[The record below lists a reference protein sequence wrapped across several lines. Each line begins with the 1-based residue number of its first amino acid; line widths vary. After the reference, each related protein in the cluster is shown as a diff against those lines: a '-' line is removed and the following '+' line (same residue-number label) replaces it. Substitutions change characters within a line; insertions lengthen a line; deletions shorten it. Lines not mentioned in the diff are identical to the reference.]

1 MAASDSEL
9 SAEIAVALVR
19 EPFPRRFLLAAGRVP
34 FGAGWGMEGGDRV
47 DCSSCGGDNAPGRK
61 FCGHCGAALARLCI
75 ACGSANQADVKFC
88 GECGAAMAAANE
100 LARAVPPRSATAA
113 TSNSAPGPP
122 ADDVVELRVVS
133 VLFAD
138 LVGFTALS
146 ESRDPE
152 EVREL
157 LSRYFDVCRE
167 LVERY
172 GGTVEKFIGDAVMAV
187 WGAPIAQEDDAERA
201 VRAALDLVE
210 VVADLGKEVRAPQL
224 AARAGVLTGT
234 AAVTLGAKGQGMVA
248 GDLVNTASR
257 IQTQSRPGTV
267 LVGETTKRASEAA
280 IAYEQAG
287 THELKGKAE
296 PVTLYR
302 ALRVVAGRGGLLKS
316 ERLEAPFV
324 GRDRELR
331 LVKEVFHASTE
342 DRRAHLVQVTGIAGI
357 GKSRLAWEFFKYMDG
372 LQSGYFWHRGRCLAY
387 GQGVT
392 YFALAE
398 MVRGRAGILEAE
410 DRESALAKLQAAVE
424 EYVPDSADRRF
435 VLPRLAHLIG
445 LEERTAPDKQDLF
458 GAWRLFLERLSEQS
472 PVLMVF
478 EDMQW
483 ADPSLLEFITYLMEW
498 SRAYPLFVV
507 SLVRPDSAAAGLAA
521 TTRNATLIHLE
532 PLPPAAMDRLLI
544 GLVPGLPAQ
553 LVERIRG
560 RAEGIPLYAVETVRM
575 LLDRGLLVEEGSSY
589 RPNGQIETL
598 EVPETLQALIAARL
612 DGMSPEERQLA
623 QDASVLG
630 KTFTP
635 QGLTAL
641 SGLGE
646 LELQPVLAALVAK
659 EVLSVQADPRSP
671 ERGQYGF
678 LQDLVRSVAYETLAK
693 RERRAKHLAV
703 AAHLEG
709 AWSTDGEEIVEVV
722 ASHYLEAWRLDPDAP
737 GAEEIKGKAREML
750 VRAAERAAALAAA
763 EEAQSAFERAAE
775 LSASQLERAALTQ
788 RAGEMAELRGRPEE
802 AAARYGDAARMFEAA
817 GRGRTAARVQARLA
831 GVEWLRGHITQ
842 AIERM
847 RAAHAGLADG
857 EPDAELAVV
866 VAQLGR
872 LLALEGHYD
881 EATPLLEQALE
892 LAEHLELPEV
902 YSQALSSRAL
912 FLWDSDRL
920 DEAGILLRRALEVA
934 LEHGLTAA
942 ADRAYNNLG
951 GVLES
956 QDRFAELVALSEKRL
971 ELARRAGDRSSELA
985 VLTGSLSSLL
995 PLGRWDDALA
1005 LAEEARGA
1013 EELAALETWAA
1024 QLLYLTSLHTRRGD
1038 VGAARAL
1045 LESMQWAEG
1054 SESWE
1059 RRAEYAIARAV
1070 VLSAEGQPAGALEA
1084 AEKVLGTRSE
1094 LGLGLSDLRVK
1105 RALVQAVEAALE
1117 LDNLERARELLEIAR
1132 AAPPGRISP
1141 WLRAQ
1146 VARLSARL
1154 SAAAD
1159 DHELVGARF
1168 EVAEAGFRDLEAPFD
1183 LAVALTEHAEWLA
1196 ARGRQEKAGPLRA
1209 EARATFDRLQALPWL
1224 ERVGP
1229 LPDQESVPA

>member
-1 MAASDSEL
+1 M
-9 SAEIAVALVR
+9 V
-19 EPFPRRFLLAAGRVP
+19 
-34 FGAGWGMEGGDRV
+34 
-47 DCSSCGGDNAPGRK
+47 CSSCGAKTAPGRK
-61 FCGHCGAALARLCI
+61 FCDECGSPVTEGCP
-75 ACGSANQADVKFC
+75 ACGFANRVGAKFC
-88 GECGAAMAAANE
+88 GECGGPLAAGGSG
-100 LARAVPPRSATAA
+100 PTGG
-113 TSNSAPGPP
+113 SAPGAPSVK
-122 ADDVVELRVVS
+122 AVSSGTSEDVVELRVVS

-138 LVGFTALS
+138 LVGFTAHS

-172 GGTVEKFIGDAVMAV
+172 GGTIEKFIGDAVMAV
-187 WGAPIAQEDDAERA
+187 WGAPTAQEDDAERA
-201 VRAALDLVE
+201 VRAALELVQ
-210 VVADLGKEVRAPQL
+210 VVADLGKEVRAPEL

-257 IQTQSRPGTV
+257 IQAQSESGTV

-280 IAYEQAG
+280 VAYEQAG
-287 THELKGKAE
+287 THELKGKTE
-296 PVTLYR
+296 PVPLYR

-342 DRRAHLVQVTGIAGI
+342 DKRAHLVQVTGIAGI

-372 LQSGYFWHRGRCLAY
+372 LRSGYFWHRGRCLAY

-410 DRESALAKLQAAVE
+410 DRDSALAKLQATVDQ
-424 EYVPDSADRRF
+424 YVPDPADRRF

-498 SRAYPLFVV
+498 SRAFPLFVV
-507 SLVRPDSAAAGLAA
+507 SLVRPDSPAAGLAA

-544 GLVPGLPAQ
+544 GLVPGLPRP

-575 LLDRGLLVEEGSSY
+575 LLDRGLLVEEGAAY
-589 RPNGQIETL
+589 RPTGQIETL

-635 QGLTAL
+635 QGLTAV

-646 LELQPVLAALVAK
+646 NELQPILASLVAK

-678 LQDLVRSVAYETLAK
+678 LQDLVRTVAYETLAK

-703 AAHLEG
+703 AAYLEA
-709 AWSTDGEEIVEVV
+709 AWNTDSEEIVEVV
-722 ASHYLEAWRLDPDAP
+722 ASHYLEAWRLDPEAS
-737 GAEEIKGKAREML
+737 GAEEIKSKAREML
-750 VRAAERAAALAAA
+750 VRSAERAAALAAA

-775 LSASQLERAALTQ
+775 LSASQQERAALTQ
-788 RAGEMAELRGRPEE
+788 RAGEMAELRGRPDEAATRYREAARLFEE
-802 AAARYGDAARMFEAA
+802 AGQA
-817 GRGRTAARVQARLA
+817 RTAARVQARLA
-831 GVEWLRGHITQ
+831 GVEWLRGHVTQ
-842 AIERM
+842 ATERM
-847 RAAHAGLADG
+847 RAAHVGLAGG
-857 EPDAELAVV
+857 EPDADVAVV

-872 LLALEGHYD
+872 LLALEGNYG
-881 EATPLLEQALE
+881 EAAPLLDEALE

-912 FLWDSDRL
+912 LLWDSDRL

-956 QDRFAELVALSEKRL
+956 QDRFAEIVALSEQRL
-971 ELARRAGDRSSELA
+971 ELARRVGDRSSELA
-985 VLTGSLSSLL
+985 ALTGSVSSLL
-995 PLGRWDDALA
+995 PLGRWEDALA
-1005 LAEEARGA
+1005 LAQEARGA
-1013 EELAALETWAA
+1013 EELAALENWAA
-1024 QLLYLTSLHTRRGD
+1024 QLLSLTSLHVPRGD
-1038 VGAARAL
+1038 LGAARVL
-1045 LESMQWAEG
+1045 LESMQWAES

-1059 RRAEYAIARAV
+1059 RRMEYATASAV
-1070 VLSAEGQPAGALEA
+1070 VLSAEGRPAEALAA
-1084 AEKVLGTRSE
+1084 AEKVLATRVE
-1094 LGLGLSDLRVK
+1094 RGLGLTDGHVK
-1105 RALVQAVEAALE
+1105 RALVQAVEAALD
-1117 LDNLERARELLEIAR
+1117 LDGLARATELLGIAR
-1132 AAPPGRISP
+1132 AARPGRVSP

-1146 VARLSARL
+1146 VARLSARM
-1154 SAAAD
+1154 SAAAG
-1159 DHELVGARF
+1159 DHEVVGAGF
-1168 EVAEAGFRDLEAPFD
+1168 EAAEAGFRDLGTPFD

-1196 ARGRQEKAGPLRA
+1196 ARGRPDKAGPLIS
-1209 EARATFDRLQALPWL
+1209 EARATFERLRARPWL
-1224 ERVGP
+1224 ERLGP
-1229 LPDQESVPA
+1229 LAGEESVPA